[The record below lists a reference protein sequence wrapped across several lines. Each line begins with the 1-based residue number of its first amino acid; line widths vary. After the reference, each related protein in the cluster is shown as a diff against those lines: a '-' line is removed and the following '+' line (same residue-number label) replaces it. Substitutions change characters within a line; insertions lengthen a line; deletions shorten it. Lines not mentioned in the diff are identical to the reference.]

1 MQLVTSE
8 PTTFPVHFNNLTI
21 RNNRVTHH
29 LDLVIPCCNPPE
41 GWVAQ
46 MVTDYWELQDMMPE
60 THIQLILVNDGSVR
74 NVTNAHLRQLEESIP
89 GVRIVNHPVNRGKG
103 YAVRLGVAIATGDYQ
118 VCTDFDFPFGV
129 KAVKQTFE
137 QLLMG
142 CDVVA
147 GIRGEQYVKLLP
159 RKRKVITKVNRMMN
173 RYLLHLPVDDAQ
185 AGLKGFNNKG
195 RREFL
200 ATRINGFLYDSEFV
214 HRAGKNKSLK
224 IRTIPIICRPGI
236 RFSEFRSKV
245 LLREFVNF
253 IAILI
258 VS

>member
-1 MQLVTSE
+1 MQLVTPE
-8 PTTFPVHFNNLTI
+8 PTPFPVSINNLTI
-21 RNNRVTHH
+21 QHNRETHY

-46 MVTDYWELQDMMPE
+46 MITDYWELQDMMPE
-60 THIQLILVNDGSVR
+60 TGIQLILVNDGSER
-74 NVTNAHLRQLEESIP
+74 NVTHAHLRQLAEGIP
-89 GVRIVNHPVNRGKG
+89 GARIINHPVNRGKG
-103 YAVRLGVAIATGDYQ
+103 YAVRLGVAIANGDYQ

-129 KAVKQTFE
+129 KAVKQAFE
-137 QLLMG
+137 QLLLG
-142 CDVVA
+142 SDVVA

-159 RKRKVITKVNRMMN
+159 RKRKMITTVNRFMN
-173 RYLLHLPVDDAQ
+173 RYLLHLPVADAQ
-185 AGLKGFNNKG
+185 AGLKGFNSKG

-224 IRTIPIICRPGI
+224 ICTIPIVCRPGI
-236 RFSEFRSKV
+236 CFSEFRSKV
-245 LLREFVNF
+245 LMREFVNF
-253 IAILI
+253 MAILI

>member
-1 MQLVTSE
+1 MQLAISE
-8 PTTFPVHFNNLTI
+8 PTTLPVQFNDLTI
-21 RNNRVTHH
+21 CNNGVTHN

-60 THIQLILVNDGSVR
+60 TGIQLILVNDGSVR
-74 NVTNAHLRQLEESIP
+74 NVTHAHFRQLEESIP
-89 GVRIVNHPVNRGKG
+89 GVRIINHPVNRGKG
-103 YAVRLGVAIATGDYQ
+103 YAVRLGVAISTGDYQ

-129 KAVKQTFE
+129 KAVKQAFE
-137 QLLMG
+137 QLLRG
-142 CDVVA
+142 SDVVA

-159 RKRKVITKVNRMMN
+159 RKRKVITKVNRLMN
-173 RYLLHLPVDDAQ
+173 RYLLQLPVDDAQ
-185 AGLKGFNNKG
+185 AGLKGFNSKG

-214 HRAGKNKSLK
+214 HRAGKNKSLE

-236 RFSEFRSKV
+236 CFSEFKSKV
-245 LLREFVNF
+245 LLREFINF